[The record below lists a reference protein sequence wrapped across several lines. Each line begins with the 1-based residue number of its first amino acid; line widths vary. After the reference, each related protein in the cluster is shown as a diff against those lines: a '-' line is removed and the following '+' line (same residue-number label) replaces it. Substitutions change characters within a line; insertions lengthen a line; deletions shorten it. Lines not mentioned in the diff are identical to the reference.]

1 MAKTD
6 LTGKVIT
13 IDGVD
18 YKLVAVEKTD
28 KTDKRNK
35 VIVGMETPIGIVQ
48 QVFNRY
54 AKNGSPFPLEE
65 GKYEED
71 GHTFH
76 VEYVADDEVDNKVGT
91 PIDEMTDAERA
102 LALLGLM
109 TEIASDCVSDDE

>member
-18 YKLVAVEKTD
+18 YKLVAVEKTE

-54 AKNGSPFPLEE
+54 AKDGSPFPLEE

-76 VEYVADDEVDNKVGT
+76 VEYATEDEVAEKVGK
-91 PIDEMTDAERA
+91 PISDLTDEERM
-102 LALLGLM
+102 LALLGMMAEL
-109 TEIASDCVSDDE
+109 ED